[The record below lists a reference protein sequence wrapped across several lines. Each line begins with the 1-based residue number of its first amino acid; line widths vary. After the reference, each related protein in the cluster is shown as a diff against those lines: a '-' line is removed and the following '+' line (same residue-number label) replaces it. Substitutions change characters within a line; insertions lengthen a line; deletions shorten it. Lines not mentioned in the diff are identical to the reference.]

1 MTALGGGHIALIF
14 SAGVG
19 AGLIN
24 TVVGFGTL
32 ITFPALLAVG
42 LAPVTANVS
51 NTVGLFPGS
60 FAGAYGYRR
69 ELMAQR
75 PRLAR
80 LAVAAGI
87 GGALGAVLLLVLPGS
102 AFEAVVPVLIALA
115 VVLVIAGPWLV
126 RRMRQAHGRGSGRVL
141 WWVTAATGVY
151 GGYFGAAQG
160 VLLLAAFGLLL
171 AETVNRQNGLKN
183 LLVGL
188 VNFVAAVTFAVTTH
202 VDWTAAAC
210 IAAGSALGGVIGA
223 RIGRRL
229 PPVALRV
236 VIVVLGA
243 VAIGKLLV

>member
-1 MTALGGGHIALIF
+1 
-14 SAGVG
+14 
-19 AGLIN
+19 
-24 TVVGFGTL
+24 
-32 ITFPALLAVG
+32 
-42 LAPVTANVS
+42 
-51 NTVGLFPGS
+51 
-60 FAGAYGYRR
+60 
-69 ELMAQR
+69 
-75 PRLAR
+75 
-80 LAVAAGI
+80 
-87 GGALGAVLLLVLPGS
+87 
-102 AFEAVVPVLIALA
+102 
-115 VVLVIAGPWLV
+115 VLVIAGPWLV
-126 RRMRQAHGRGSGRVL
+126 RRMRQAHGRGSGRAL
-141 WWVTAATGVY
+141 WWVTAATGGY

-171 AETVNRQNGLKN
+171 DETVNRQNGLKN